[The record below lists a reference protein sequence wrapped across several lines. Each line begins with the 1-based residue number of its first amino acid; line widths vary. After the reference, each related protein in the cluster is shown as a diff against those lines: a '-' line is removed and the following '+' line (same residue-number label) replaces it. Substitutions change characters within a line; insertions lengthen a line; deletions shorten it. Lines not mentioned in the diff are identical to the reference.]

1 MATKKKP
8 PTANKSVKAQ
18 AKSNGTL
25 SLEVVTFNQR
35 KINGR
40 LYAALDLILDIIEDA
55 VPGAYRARLAQAREI
70 IEDIPGFDPPGCGP
84 WPD

>member
-1 MATKKKP
+1 MATKKKVP
-8 PTANKSVKAQ
+8 SSRKSIKAQ
-18 AKSNGTL
+18 AKSDGKL

-40 LYAALDLILDIIEDA
+40 LYAALDLILDIIEA
-55 VPGAYRARLAQAREI
+55 VRGVDRTKVEQARQI

>member
-1 MATKKKP
+1 MATKKQAP
-8 PTANKSVKAQ
+8 SSPKSIKTKAES
-18 AKSNGTL
+18 KGKL
-25 SLEVVTFNQR
+25 SLEVVTYNQR

-40 LYAALDLILDIIEDA
+40 LYAALDLIVDIIEDA
-55 VPGAYRARLAQAREI
+55 VPGAYRARLAEAREI